1 MGVYY
6 NRNKKIFIES
16 EILAD
21 VLETKGYKEINIL
34 ELKVGEDKD
43 KSLWILK
50 DDSEFISEYGVYTT
64 RYCEQVTEKKVESLN
79 EIRAYFAY
87 LKRFITLSLP
97 KIGNGYYMRSVKLE
111 SMSLDSVPNYFGES
125 LAFESL
131 IPCISYNDFLEN
143 ENNWIKE
150 NSLELVIPQYKCTS
164 TVNSR
169 YNSYEY
175 TYLYYPFI
183 SLMVSLS
190 VCPTYSLKPDERL
203 RNYNWRIEE
212 LPMIVNHK
220 YSFYDITGLSLED
233 IDFEDIYGSVV
244 ALNSAKKNFEYMIST
259 NTKELEELRKRM
271 VKEVAK
277 EFKNEMVANEET
289 RRKYA
294 DDIDKLI
301 QKMDMLAEDSRF
313 ADLKEEFFKEIGV
326 TTQSNYLEFKKKLEQ
341 AISDIDDKRQ
351 EIISLNRQLTEMIS
365 RTKKQIDEEISLI
378 IQSGNESLDKAK
390 NSFSELEK
398 RREQLVKDITEEVV
412 REVIKRNP
420 VQEINIQLGDED
432 IKRKVRGIYH
442 ESFKEVLQ
450 LIYLR
455 TPVFLVGPAGCGK
468 NVMLKQ
474 AAKVLDLQFYYIN
487 DAREKYDLLGFV
499 DANGKYQETQ
509 FFKAF
514 TKGGLLMIDE
524 LDSADASVLL
534 LLNSALGTGDDF
546 YMTFPDGNQYQA
558 HPNFHLVA
566 AANTFG
572 TGANQTYNGRNQLDG
587 ASLNRFLAVEV
598 DYDTNIER
606 ALVNNP
612 EILPLYWE
620 VRRIIRENEINYVV
634 STRNILN
641 ADKYLSAKA
650 FSLDKIF
657 KWTLVSS
664 MTEFDLGVIISNIK
678 TTDKYSVAFIDFVK
692 KNYKIQ
698 EAKEKTR
705 TRTRENSGYSGSY
718 EDYGNYGYGRRGYV

>member
-1 MGVYY
+1 MAVYY
-6 NRNKKIFIES
+6 NDDKKIFIES
-16 EILAD
+16 DLSIDALRH
-21 VLETKGYKEINIL
+21 KGYRDINIL
-34 ELKVGEDKD
+34 KLKVGENKN
-43 KSLWILK
+43 KTIWILK
-50 DDSEFISEYGVYTT
+50 GYLKNIGINGIENSKF
-64 RYCEQVTEKKVESLN
+64 CEIIEDKKVESLN

-87 LKRFITLSLP
+87 LKHFILASLP
-97 KIGNGYYMRSVKLE
+97 RNKYGYRIDSIKLE
-111 SMSLDSVPNYFGES
+111 SMELYGISNDFANEF
-125 LAFESL
+125 AFEEL
-131 IPCISYNDFLEN
+131 IPNVSYDRYLKDET
-143 ENNWIKE
+143 EWIKG
-150 NSLELVIPQYKCTS
+150 NSLELIIPQYKC
-164 TVNSR
+164 NSKYGR
-169 YNSYEY
+169 DYNY

-183 SLMVSLS
+183 SIIKSLFIS
-190 VCPTYSLKPDERL
+190 PRYSF
-203 RNYNWRIEE
+203 RNYERERDYNWSIGD
-212 LPMIVNHK
+212 LPTTVNYK
-220 YSFYDITGLSLED
+220 YGFYDITGLSLED
-233 IDFEDIYGSVV
+233 IDFDDIYGSVV
-244 ALNSAKKNFEYMIST
+244 ALNSAKKNFELMISK
-259 NTKELEELRKRM
+259 NIVELEKLKKKM
-271 VKEVAK
+271 VLEVAK
-277 EFKNEMVANEET
+277 EFKKELEANEGV
-289 RRKYA
+289 RKKYV
-294 DDIDKLI
+294 DDIAKLI

-313 ADLKEEFFKEIGV
+313 ASLKEEFFKEIGI

-341 AISDIDDKRQ
+341 TINDIDNKRQ
-351 EIISLNRQLTEMIS
+351 ETISLNKQLTEMIS
-365 RTKKQIDEEISLI
+365 STKKQLEKEVRQIVR
-378 IQSGNESLDKAK
+378 SGNESLDELKK
-390 NSFSELEK
+390 SFSELEK
-398 RREQLVKDITEEVV
+398 KRGQLVKDITEEVV

-420 VQEINIQLGDED
+420 VQEINIQLGENDT
-432 IKRKVRGIYH
+432 KRKVRGIYH

-450 LIYLR
+450 LIHLR

-509 FFKAF
+509 FYKAF

-558 HPNFHLVA
+558 HSDFHLVA

-587 ASLNRFLAVEV
+587 ASLNRFLAIEV

-606 ALVNNP
+606 TLVKNTD
-612 EILPLYWE
+612 ILPLYWE

-641 ADKYLSAKA
+641 ADKYLNAKT

-657 KWTLVSS
+657 KWTLIGS

-678 TTDKYSVAFIDFVK
+678 TNDKYSSAFIDFVK
-692 KNYKIQ
+692 KNYKIE
-698 EAKEKTR
+698 EAKNKTKSK
-705 TRTRENSGYSGSY
+705 TRENNEYGY
-718 EDYGNYGYGRRGYV
+718 DGYGRNSYGGYGY